1 MTEHK
6 EICLGINCAQ
16 SVRLEKET
24 IKFKNYFKQIP
35 VPFKIFSDFEYN
47 LRCAKIYEGSYSKKY
62 QKHIPYSF
70 AYKVV
75 CTDGRFSKTM
85 LFLKVKILHMKLLK
99 QVLKSMSTSKK

>member
-6 EICLGINCAQ
+6 ENCLGINGAQ
-16 SVRLEKET
+16 SVRLEKEA

-35 VPFKIFSDFEYN
+35 VPFKIFPDFEYN
-47 LRCAKIYEGSYSKKY
+47 LSCAKIYQGSYSKKY
-62 QKHIPYSF
+62 QKQIPCSF

-75 CTDGRFSKTM
+75 CTDDKFSKTI

-99 QVLKSMSTSKK
+99 KVLKSMSTAKK